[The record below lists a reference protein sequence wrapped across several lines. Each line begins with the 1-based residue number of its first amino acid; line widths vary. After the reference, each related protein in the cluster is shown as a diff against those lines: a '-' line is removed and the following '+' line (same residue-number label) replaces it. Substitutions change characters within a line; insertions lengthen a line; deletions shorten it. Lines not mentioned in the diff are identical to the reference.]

1 MEDARELRKLAEW
14 YRAFA
19 EVAGSAEARL
29 DRLKFA
35 DYLERRAAELD
46 KHAANDNDP

>member
-1 MEDARELRKLAEW
+1 MDDARQLRELAEW

-19 EVAGSAEARL
+19 EVGRTELRA

-35 DYLERRAAELD
+35 DYLDRLAEQMERPAA
-46 KHAANDNDP
+46 DNNP